1 MTENDG
7 GMKLNREN
15 KLLIGLCTAAF
26 ILIAKLFS
34 IQILDDKYKLAAE
47 NNSLVYTT
55 IYPNRGIIHDRNGK
69 ILVGNKVSYDLMVT
83 PREVEAFDTLD
94 FCRVLGVELEWVREK
109 MKEYRRFRSRIGWR
123 TVVMIKQMPQET
135 YMRFAEMAYKF
146 PGFRGQ
152 ARSIREYP
160 YNAGGNLL
168 GYVSEVDTR
177 YIERHKGEYQ
187 SGDYAGKTGI
197 EAAREKELRGEKGY
211 NIMLRDSRNKI
222 MSRYQSGEM
231 DKEAVPGKNI
241 TTTIDAELQH
251 YGQML
256 MENKVGSLIAI
267 EPATGEIL
275 TMVSSPG
282 IDVDILADIGKHYG
296 DIVSDP
302 YKPMFN
308 RTVQA
313 SYPPGSIFKLVN
325 GLIGLQ
331 EGVITPRTHY
341 KCNMGYHFGKHK
353 LGCHAH
359 KSPVDFEES
368 IMMSCNAY
376 YCYVLRDLLENGK
389 NGSVAESLDKWNEY
403 VKSFGFGQK
412 LGSDFPSELGG
423 FIPDSKY
430 YNRVHGKGRWKGTTV
445 ISLSIGQGEI
455 GCTPLHMA
463 NLCATLANRG
473 WYRTPHII
481 KDSEHVKIDDKY
493 REKNYTMVDTTHFKK
508 VVGGMYRAVNSGF
521 GSGGTAS
528 IAAVKGLDICGKTG
542 TAQNPHGDDHSVFI
556 CFAPRDNPQ
565 IAVAAFVENGGFGAT
580 WAAPIASLL
589 TEMYLNKEISPERK
603 YLEERVL
610 DGNLLHKVKIK
621 K

>member
-1 MTENDG
+1 
-7 GMKLNREN
+7 MKLNRQN
-15 KLLIGLCTAAF
+15 KLLIGLCTAAL

-34 IQILDDKYKLAAE
+34 IQIVNDRYKLAAE
-47 NNSLVYTT
+47 NNSLAYTT

-83 PREVEAFDTLD
+83 PREVEAFDTLA
-94 FCRVLGVELEWVREK
+94 FCDVLGVELEWVRAK

-123 TVVMIKQMPQET
+123 TVVMIKQMPQES
-135 YMRFAEMAYKF
+135 YMRFAEVAYKF

-168 GYVSEVDTR
+168 GYVSEVDAR
-177 YIERHKGEYQ
+177 YIERHEGEYQ

-222 MSRYQSGEM
+222 MSRYQDGEM
-231 DKEAVPGKNI
+231 DKEAIPGKNI

-256 MENKVGSLIAI
+256 MGNKVGSLIAI

-282 IDVDILADIGKHYG
+282 IDVEMLADIGKHYG
-296 DIVSDP
+296 DIVNDP

-313 SYPPGSIFKLVN
+313 SYPPGSVFKLVN

-331 EGVITPRTHY
+331 EGVITPNTHY
-341 KCNMGYHFGKHK
+341 KCNMGYHFGRNK

-376 YCYVLRDLLENGK
+376 YCYILRDLLENGK
-389 NGSVAESLDKWNEY
+389 NGTIAESMDKWNEY
-403 VKSFGFGQK
+403 VKSFGFGRK

-430 YNRVHGKGRWKGTTV
+430 YNRVYGKGAWKGTTV

-493 REKNYTMVDTTHFKK
+493 RKKNYTMVDTVHFKK

-556 CFAPRDNPQ
+556 CFAPKDNPK
-565 IAVAAFVENGGFGAT
+565 IAVAAYVENGGFGAT

-589 TEMYLNKEISPERK
+589 TEMYLNGEICPERK

-610 DGNLLHKVKIK
+610 EGNLLHKVKVK

>member
-1 MTENDG
+1 MHDRKT
-7 GMKLNREN
+7 
-15 KLLIGLCTAAF
+15 KLLIGLCTAA
-26 ILIAKLFS
+26 LIIICKLFS
-34 IQILDDKYKLAAE
+34 IQILDDDYKMAAE

-55 IYPNRGIIHDRNGK
+55 IYPTRGIIHDRNEK
-69 ILVGNKVSYDLMVT
+69 ILVGNKMSYDLMVT
-83 PREVEAFDTLD
+83 PREVKEFDTLE
-94 FCRVLGVELEWVREK
+94 FCSILGVSREFVKEK
-109 MKEYRRFRSRIGWR
+109 MDEYKKFRSKIGWR

-135 YMRFAEMAYKF
+135 YMKFAEIEYKF

-152 ARSIREYP
+152 ARTIRDYP

-168 GYVSEVDTR
+168 GYVSEVDAA
-177 YIERHKGEYQ
+177 YIKKHEGEYQ
-187 SGDYAGKTGI
+187 AGDYAGKTGI

-211 NIMLRDSRNKI
+211 NIMVRDSRNKI
-222 MSRYQSGEM
+222 MSGFKDGEM

-256 MENKVGSLIAI
+256 MNNKVGSLIAI

-275 TMVSSPG
+275 AMVSSPG
-282 IDVDILADIGKHYG
+282 IDVEQLADIGKHYSN
-296 DIVSDP
+296 IASDP
-302 YKPMFN
+302 LKPMFN

-331 EGVITPRTHY
+331 EGVFTPSTRY
-341 KCNMGYHFGKHK
+341 SCKMGYHFGKNK

-359 KSPVDFEES
+359 KSPIDFEES

-376 YCYVLRDLLENGK
+376 FCYVFRDLLENGK
-389 NGSVAESLDKWNEY
+389 NGNVAESLDKWNEY
-403 VKSFGFGQK
+403 VKSFGFGKK

-423 FIPDSKY
+423 YIPDSKL
-430 YNRVHGKGRWKGTTV
+430 YNKFYGKGRWKATTV

-463 NLCATLANRG
+463 NLCAIMANRG

-481 KDSEHVKIDDKY
+481 KDSEHVKIDE
-493 REKNYTMVDTTHFKK
+493 RFHEKHYTMVDTVHFHR
-508 VVGGMYRAVNSGF
+508 VVNGMYRAVNSGF

-528 IAAVKGLDICGKTG
+528 IAAVPGLEICGKTG

-556 CFAPRDNPQ
+556 CFAPKDNPK

-589 TEMYLNKEISPERK
+589 TEKYLTGEIRPERE
-603 YLEERVL
+603 YLEDRVL
-610 DGNLLHKVKIK
+610 EGNLLHKVKVK